1 MASSIRTLPSALV
14 VLSLLCVP
22 LLQCNHEN
30 CDRLREDLLEEK
42 NSWNECTRHE
52 ECILVGGNSQDCTG
66 VMACNFAVHREHRLA
81 AERRVLQLPEDTVD
95 CLVCASPNCESG
107 DIPFCEPVS
116 GRCMIVTEII
126 EGDDEEATTGTAMQS
141 VVSSDERSEDPAG
154 EGGQPSFG
162 AGLVNGEAGA
172 SP

>member
-1 MASSIRTLPSALV
+1 PLSTAGQDSRWPDLCSGRPSPGTRNRSFALSDSAPHANKPMASSIRTLPSALV

-42 NSWNECTRHE
+42 ISWNECTRHE
-52 ECILVGGNSQDCTG
+52 ECILLGGNSHDGTG

-95 CLVCASPNCESG
+95 
-107 DIPFCEPVS
+107 
-116 GRCMIVTEII
+116 
-126 EGDDEEATTGTAMQS
+126 
-141 VVSSDERSEDPAG
+141 
-154 EGGQPSFG
+154 
-162 AGLVNGEAGA
+162 
-172 SP
+172 